1 MARRGASPPG
11 GSSSRHAAAVVQ
23 AELEA
28 RSALRELE
36 RTEAKAAC
44 LEHELEDTRVA
55 ILGYQVDLE
64 REGKILHALE
74 ADVGFLG
81 DRFLP
86 HAESQDALAEASE
99 RLSEE
104 LCSAEAQE
112 PILKRVVA
120 SLRQKLGGMVEA
132 SGLSPSRRPLSP
144 TAGAFDSAAAA
155 DLREVVRSAEV
166 ACEEE
171 ESRERELRQ
180 DEGRLEV
187 THRALQFE
195 LEAAQRRLTVQATEQ
210 QQHQRVRDQEQQVQA
225 QAQRQH
231 LYQQQQ
237 EHQQQQQQQP
247 QQPPPLPVYLQTQL
261 PRPTGVAG
269 SMLRGPAA

>member
-1 MARRGASPPG
+1 MARRGASPAGG

-23 AELEA
+23 GQLEA
-28 RSALRELE
+28 RAALRELD
-36 RTEAKAAC
+36 RTEAKAAY

-64 REGKILHALE
+64 REGKKLDVLE

-86 HAESQDALAEASE
+86 HAESKDLLDEKSE

-120 SLRQKLGGMVEA
+120 SLRQKLGGKVEA
-132 SGLSPSRRPLSP
+132 SGLSPSRRPPSP
-144 TAGAFDSAAAA
+144 TSGAFDSAETA
-155 DLREVVRSAEV
+155 DLREAVRSAEV

-180 DEGRLEV
+180 DEGRLEA
-187 THRALQFE
+187 THRALQLG

-210 QQHQRVRDQEQQVQA
+210 QQHQRVRDQEQQVQV

-237 EHQQQQQQQP
+237 ENQQQQQQP
-247 QQPPPLPVYLQTQL
+247 QQPPPLAVHLQMQL

-269 SMLRGPAA
+269 SMLRGTAA